1 MNWPRSAR
9 PRVGSVTSKPR
20 RVQEQPSAQARL
32 DGRGIC
38 AFGASASVA
47 VVWSQRRASRRHKIC
62 SSVSQRI
69 GSGKDPEKPDAN
81 KCVGRLVIPRLWREF
96 RDQAQLRLL
105 IPATLI
111 SMSLAGTASLR
122 AFLTGRLLDV
132 ALGFVGKGGDA
143 VNALAPIAGLY
154 FAAALYGYFANVV
167 QGILFAL
174 ARWKM
179 SMQMRRKLFKA
190 LMRQEVAFFEK
201 NSSGA
206 LVSRLT
212 NDTDQLQNVLNRA
225 PENLVTNL
233 VRLVVSLVL
242 MAKQHLLLTVISV
255 APLPMAF
262 FLVKKTGQVVG
273 RYGALQND
281 ALARVN
287 GVASEAIAN
296 VRAVQLAGAEGTETK
311 EYEDATESYLEVIQQ
326 TLYKETALRFVSS
339 LLNDALTDVPL
350 LCLSCLFIARGELTM
365 GQFYTYRTLL
375 WSYRRGFRE
384 LSELFTGMAR
394 AQAVSKRYFDL
405 TDREPSVYTRPN
417 AQPLPRSSVSGRL
430 ELHRVGFCYDS
441 PKDRWAL
448 RDVSFCVNPGEVVAL
463 VGASGAG
470 KSTILKL
477 CARLADPQEGCVRL
491 DGHDLRDVD
500 LKDLRRCLGVVDQDP
515 SLFDRTVAANVAY
528 GCDLPDGEEEERVAS
543 ALQAAQA
550 SSFVK
555 VLPPEKQLGE
565 RGSSLSGGQRQRLA
579 IARAIARGA
588 PVLLMD
594 EPTSALDGES
604 EEAVATTLT
613 QLARDG
619 HAVLVAAHRLRT
631 VARAHRIIVLE
642 GGTVVEEGKREEL
655 LAKPDSRYRAIIEP
669 SMMID

>member
-1 MNWPRSAR
+1 
-9 PRVGSVTSKPR
+9 
-20 RVQEQPSAQARL
+20 
-32 DGRGIC
+32 
-38 AFGASASVA
+38 
-47 VVWSQRRASRRHKIC
+47 
-62 SSVSQRI
+62 
-69 GSGKDPEKPDAN
+69 
-81 KCVGRLVIPRLWREF
+81 
-96 RDQAQLRLL
+96 
-105 IPATLI
+105 
-111 SMSLAGTASLR
+111 MSLAGTSSLR
-122 AFLTGRLLDV
+122 AFLTGRLLDT
-132 ALGFVGKGGDA
+132 ALGLAGKGADNA

-154 FAAALYGYFANVV
+154 FAAALYGYFANVI

-190 LMRQEVAFFEK
+190 LMRQEVAFFEN

-233 VRLVVSLVL
+233 VRLVISLVL
-242 MAKQHLLLTVISV
+242 MAKQHFLLTVISV
-255 APLPMAF
+255 APLPVAF
-262 FLVKKTGQVVG
+262 FLVKKTGEVVG

-296 VRAVQLAGAEGTETK
+296 VRAVQLAGAEQTETK
-311 EYEDATESYLEVIQQ
+311 EYENATGKYLEVIQQ
-326 TLYKETALRFVSS
+326 TLYKETALRFVSF

-350 LCLSCLFIARGELTM
+350 LCLSCWFIARGELTM
-365 GQFYTYRTLL
+365 GQFYTYRSLL

-394 AQAVSKRYFDL
+394 AQAVSTRYFDL
-405 TDREPSVYTRPN
+405 TDREPSVYTRPS
-417 AQPLPRSSVSGRL
+417 ASRLPRSTVSGRL
-430 ELHRVGFCYDS
+430 ELHGVGFRY
-441 PKDRWAL
+441 PGLEDRWAL
-448 RDVSFCVNPGEVVAL
+448 RNVSFRVNPGEVVAL

-477 CARLADPQEGCVRL
+477 CARLADPQEGCVQL
-491 DGHDLRDVD
+491 DGHDLRDLD
-500 LKDLRRCLGVVDQDP
+500 LKDLRQCLGVVDQDP

-528 GCDLPDGEEEERVAS
+528 GCEIPNGEEEERVAA
-543 ALQAAQA
+543 ALRAAQA
-550 SSFVK
+550 SSFVE
-555 VLPPEKQLGE
+555 VLPPDKQLGE

-604 EEAVATTLT
+604 EEAVAHTLT
-613 QLARDG
+613 QLAKEG

-642 GGTVVEEGKREEL
+642 GGTVVEEGKREDL
-655 LAKPDSRYRAIIEP
+655 LAIPDSRYRAIIEP
-669 SMMID
+669 SMRID